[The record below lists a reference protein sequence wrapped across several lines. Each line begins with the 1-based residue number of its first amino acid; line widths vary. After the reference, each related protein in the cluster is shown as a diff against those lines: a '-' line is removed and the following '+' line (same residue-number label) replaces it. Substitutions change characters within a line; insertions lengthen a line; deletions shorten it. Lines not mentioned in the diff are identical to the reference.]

1 MNSYLYIKVEGRN
14 ISKFLLKCNKNN
26 INILNVKYL
35 SYKSCVILINKE
47 DYPKIKKIKGVNKIS
62 VVGTKGLIKYKNLF
76 NKYKY
81 LVFSFIVGLFLLIF
95 LSNIIFNV
103 EVIGD
108 NKELNNKIKNE
119 LSNYNIEKYKFKKNY
134 KNIEIIKKKIKEKY
148 KDNIEWI
155 EIKENGVSYIV
166 NFVERKVSKQ
176 EKDNELY
183 SIVSKKNAIVR
194 DIYTE
199 SGISLV
205 DVGDFVTKE
214 DVLISSDI
222 MLNDEIKNKVQAKGK
237 VYGEVWYK
245 VKVEY
250 PLNYKEIKYTN
261 KKRKI
266 LYFKIGNKYFEL
278 FKYKNY
284 DRKNIINYKDKISTF
299 TIGLEEI
306 REIKYINKKYNNKD
320 ALEKA
325 KKEARNKINLKL
337 GKDERII
344 DENTLNFYNNGSKI
358 IVDIFFSVYEEIGEE
373 KVIEMGEEND
383 TENSGERIQ

>member
-26 INILNVKYL
+26 INILIVKYL

-284 DRKNIINYKDKISTF
+284 
-299 TIGLEEI
+299 E
-306 REIKYINKKYNNKD
+306 
-320 ALEKA
+320 
-325 KKEARNKINLKL
+325 RNKRN
-337 GKDERII
+337 
-344 DENTLNFYNNGSKI
+344 
-358 IVDIFFSVYEEIGEE
+358 
-373 KVIEMGEEND
+373 
-383 TENSGERIQ
+383 